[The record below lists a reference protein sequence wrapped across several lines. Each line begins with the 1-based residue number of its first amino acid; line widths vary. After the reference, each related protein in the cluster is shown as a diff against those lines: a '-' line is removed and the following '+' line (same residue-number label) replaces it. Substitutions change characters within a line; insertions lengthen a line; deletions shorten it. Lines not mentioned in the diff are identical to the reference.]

1 MRGHIRRRGRSWELK
16 YDVRTDGLRR
26 TVYRAFKG
34 TRREAQAELAR
45 LLAQVA
51 DGGHVEPS
59 KLTVAE
65 HVRARFEQWQASGAI
80 SPKTAE
86 GYAGLIERHIVP
98 YLGNKLLQKINTRD
112 VEAWHS
118 TLLTSGRKGRYGR
131 PDGQAGVSTRT
142 IGHAHRVLSK
152 ALREGMRHELVLKNV
167 AAIQRA
173 PKVTTD
179 KMVILTPERV
189 AELPARLDG
198 HALAAPA
205 VVALFTG
212 MRRGEILALRWGN
225 VDVAGKVIRVRES
238 LEATKAGL
246 RFKPPKSK
254 AGVRDVTLPAI
265 VVETLQAHRK
275 TLLERRLM
283 LGQGKLA
290 DADLVFPAWDGSPQH
305 PDAFGSMW
313 IKLATQLGLGVS
325 FHGLRHTHASQLIDA
340 GVDVVTI
347 ARRLGHSSP
356 AITLNVYAHLFRKDD
371 GKAAAID
378 AALGSDATHREVEEA
393 SVTRQRQS
401 IR

>member
-1 MRGHIRRRGRSWELK
+1 MRGHIRRRGANSWQLK
-16 YDVRTDGLRR
+16 YDIARTEGGRHI
-26 TVYRAFKG
+26 VYRSFKG

-45 LLAQVA
+45 LLARAA
-51 DGGHVEPS
+51 DGGHVDPS

-65 HVRARFEQWQASGAI
+65 HVRARFEQWKANGAI

-86 GYAGLIERHIVP
+86 GYAGLINRHIVP
-98 YLGNKLLQKINTRD
+98 HIGGKLLQRLTTRD

-118 TLLTSGRKGRYGR
+118 TLLTSGRL
-131 PDGQAGVSTRT
+131 DGQPGGVSTRT

-152 ALREGMRHELVLKNV
+152 ALREGMRHDLVLKNV
-167 AAIQRA
+167 AAIERA
-173 PKVTTD
+173 PKVAAD
-179 KMVILTPERV
+179 AMAILTPEQV

-198 HALAAPA
+198 HPLGPPTL
-205 VVALFTG
+205 VALFTG
-212 MRRGEILALRWGN
+212 IRRGEALALRWGN
-225 VDVAGKVIRVRES
+225 VDLAGKVIKVRES
-238 LEATKAGL
+238 LEVTKAGL

-254 AGVRDVTLPAI
+254 AGTRDITLPAI
-265 VVETLQAHRK
+265 VIETLQAHRK
-275 TLLERRLM
+275 VLLERRLV

-290 DADLVFPAWDGSPQH
+290 DTDLVFPAWDGSPQN
-305 PDAFGSMW
+305 PDAFGSLW

-371 GKAAAID
+371 GKAAAAID
-378 AALGSDATHREVEEA
+378 AALGG
-393 SVTRQRQS
+393 
-401 IR
+401 

>member
-1 MRGHIRRRGRSWELK
+1 MRGHLRRRGTRSWELK
-16 YDVRTDGLRR
+16 YDVRTDGQRK

-45 LLAQVA
+45 LVVQVH
-51 DGGHVEPS
+51 DGGHVDPS
-59 KLTVAE
+59 RLTVGE
-65 HVRARFEQWQASGAI
+65 HVRARFEQWKATGTV

-98 YLGNKLLQKINTRD
+98 HLGSKLLQKLTTRD

-142 IGHAHRVLSK
+142 IGHAHRILSK
-152 ALREGMRHELVLKNV
+152 ALREGMRHDLVLKNV

-179 KMVILTPERV
+179 EMAILAPEQV
-189 AELPARLDG
+189 AELPAQLEG
-198 HALAAPA
+198 QALAAPA
-205 VVALFTG
+205 LVALFTG

-254 AGVRDVTLPAI
+254 AGIRDITLPAI

-275 TLLERRLM
+275 ALLERRLM
-283 LGQGKLA
+283 LGQGKLT

-305 PDAFGSMW
+305 PDAFGSLW
-313 IKLATQLGLGVS
+313 IKYAKELGLGVS

-371 GKAAAID
+371 GKAAAAID
-378 AALGSDATHREVEEA
+378 ATFKS
-393 SVTRQRQS
+393 
-401 IR
+401 